1 MAALFSQHN
10 LDLEKK
16 NIIKIII
23 IKKNF
28 SLFFPPPGGGGGGGG
43 GYYLYLTIRGGS
55 ARKGYL
61 FQAGG
66 I

>member
-1 MAALFSQHN
+1 MSYPTHGCVTLFVSPW
-10 LDLEKK
+10 DGG
-16 NIIKIII
+16 
-23 IKKNF
+23 
-28 SLFFPPPGGGGGGGG
+28 PGGGGGGGG
-43 GYYLYLTIRGGS
+43 TIRGGS